1 MIVKHTACLKCLV
14 LFYFKRKK
22 GFFSFGIGCLL
33 SYDIKLL
40 VYIQDWGVGIGDGL
54 PGCI

>member
-14 LFYFKRKK
+14 LFYYKRKK